1 MLNRESLVIYT
12 DILLFENEYKTA
24 TSPFYLT
31 FGKKR
36 THA

>member
-1 MLNRESLVIYT
+1 MLNREYLVIYT
-12 DILLFENEYKTA
+12 GILLFENDYKTT

-31 FGKKR
+31 FDKKR

>member
-1 MLNRESLVIYT
+1 MLNSKSLVIYT
-12 DILLFENEYKTA
+12 GILLFENEYKKA

-31 FGKKR
+31 FDKKR